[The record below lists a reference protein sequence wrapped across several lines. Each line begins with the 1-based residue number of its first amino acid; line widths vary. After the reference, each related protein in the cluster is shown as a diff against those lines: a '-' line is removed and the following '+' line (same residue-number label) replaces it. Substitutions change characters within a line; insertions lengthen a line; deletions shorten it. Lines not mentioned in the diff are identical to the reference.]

1 MSTSKLGGLSLIG
14 DQECWGPTGTTVLVY
29 HSIFVRGLP
38 NYLTPDGTSMKWINY
53 TTVRRYSHVEK
64 RKSCDI
70 VELEQTVRKLG
81 DQNVCEVDWNDA
93 SDAYKSFVNNDFE
106 LVTLR
111 KWVNTRQTVT
121 ILVRTQK
128 TREKFELKGSYVKTS
143 RHAQNFPLKLTFEVS
158 SELVHYSLVLSWNQ
172 SCILR
177 HFKILV
183 ETFLK
188 TFELLKP
195 HRLSS
200 ISALN
205 N

>member
-1 MSTSKLGGLSLIG
+1 MSTSKLGGLSLVG

-38 NYLTPDGTSMKWINY
+38 NYLTPDGTSVKWINY

-70 VELEQTVRKLG
+70 VELEQTVQKLG
-81 DQNVCEVDWNDA
+81 DQNICEVDWNDA
-93 SDAYKSFVNNDFE
+93 SDAYKSFVSNDFE

-172 SCILR
+172 SCTLR

-188 TFELLKP
+188 TSESLRP

-200 ISALN
+200 IVL
-205 N
+205 

>member
-1 MSTSKLGGLSLIG
+1 MSTSKLGGLSLVG

-38 NYLTPDGTSMKWINY
+38 NYLTPDGTSVKWINY

-70 VELEQTVRKLG
+70 VELEQTVQKLG

-93 SDAYKSFVNNDFE
+93 SDAYKSFVSNDFE

-111 KWVNTRQTVT
+111 KWVNTRQAVT

-177 HFKILV
+177 CFKILV
-183 ETFLK
+183 ET
-188 TFELLKP
+188 
-195 HRLSS
+195 
-200 ISALN
+200 
-205 N
+205 

>member
-1 MSTSKLGGLSLIG
+1 MSTSKLGRLSLIG

-29 HSIFVRGLP
+29 HLIFICGLP
-38 NYLTPDGTSMKWINY
+38 IYLTPDGTSMKWIDY
-53 TTVRRYSHVEK
+53 TAVRKYSHVEK

-70 VELEQTVRKLG
+70 VELEQTVQKLG
-81 DQNVCEVDWNDA
+81 DQNVFKVDWNDA

-121 ILVRTQK
+121 ISVRTQK

-143 RHAQNFPLKLTFEVS
+143 RHAQNFPLKLTFELN
-158 SELVHYSLVLSWNQ
+158 SELVHYSPVLSWNQ
-172 SCILR
+172 SCTLR

-183 ETFLK
+183 ETFPK
-188 TFELLKP
+188 TFESLKP
-195 HRLSS
+195 HNLS
-200 ISALN
+200 
-205 N
+205 

>member
-1 MSTSKLGGLSLIG
+1 MSTSELGGLSLVG

-70 VELEQTVRKLG
+70 VELEQTVQKLG
-81 DQNVCEVDWNDA
+81 DQNICEVDWNDA

-143 RHAQNFPLKLTFEVS
+143 RHAQNFPLKLTFELS
-158 SELVHYSLVLSWNQ
+158 SELVHYSLVLNWNQ
-172 SCILR
+172 SWCTLR

-188 TFELLKP
+188 TSESLRP

-200 ISALN
+200 IVL
-205 N
+205 

>member
-1 MSTSKLGGLSLIG
+1 MSTSELGGLSLVG

-38 NYLTPDGTSMKWINY
+38 NYLTPDGTSVKWINY

-70 VELEQTVRKLG
+70 VELEQTVQKLG
-81 DQNVCEVDWNDA
+81 DQNICEVDWNDA

-188 TFELLKP
+188 TSELLKL